1 MKTAFNFHKLTTKT
15 FHTGSVN
22 SRVAHKPLLC
32 VCVCVCVCGGGGGGG
47 VCVKVL
53 TLRQ

>member
-1 MKTAFNFHKLTTKT
+1 MKTAFNFRKLTTKT

-32 VCVCVCVCGGGGGGG
+32 VCVCVWREVNFET
-47 VCVKVL
+47 